1 MTLKTTHEKILVTG
15 GTGLVG
21 SHLLFNLVSGGSKVR
36 ALKRES
42 SNLELVKKVF
52 SYYSD
57 EADVPLS
64 LIEWVDGDVTDI
76 YSLYDAMENI
86 EQVYHTAAMVSFNPS
101 DRKIMTKIN
110 VEGTANV
117 VNAGLNKKIKKLCH
131 VSSIATLGRTD
142 NEELINEET
151 HWKNSKNNSLYSV
164 SKYGAER
171 EVWRGI
177 IEGLPAV
184 IVNPSV
190 IIGPGNWNKG
200 SSRLFKQ
207 VWDGL
212 KYFTEGVNGY
222 VDVRDVAKSMIL
234 LMESDITNSRFIVS
248 SENIDYLK
256 LFSLIAD
263 GLVKNKPSVKANSI
277 LSRLIWR
284 MEKLRSSFTGK
295 NPLITKETAR
305 TAFQKYY
312 YSNEKIKKML
322 GFEFIPMGVSIKE
335 TCRLFLK
342 DIR

>member
-1 MTLKTTHEKILVTG
+1 MILVTG

-21 SHLLFNLVSGGSKVR
+21 SHLLFNLVNGGSKVR

-42 SNLELVKKVF
+42 SSLELIKKVF

-57 EADVPLS
+57 EADVLLS

-101 DRKIMTKIN
+101 DRKIMTKTN

-117 VNAGLNKKIKKLCH
+117 INAGLNKKIKKLCH

-142 NEELINEET
+142 NEKLIDEET
-151 HWKNSKNNSLYSV
+151 HWINSKNNSSYAV

-234 LMESDITNSRFIVS
+234 LMESDITDSRFIVS
-248 SENIDYLK
+248 SENIDYLN

-263 GLVKNKPSVKANSI
+263 GLGKNKPSIKANSI
-277 LSRLIWR
+277 LSQLAWR
-284 MEKLRSSFTGK
+284 MEKLRSSFTGN
-295 NPLITKETAR
+295 NPLITRETAR

-312 YSNEKIKKML
+312 YSNEKIKKTL

-342 DIR
+342 DHS